1 MWIVWKN
8 PLINENKRISV
19 LRNMWIS
26 KLIINSSSRI
36 YSIYPGKI
44 LLFIRITG
52 RKIST
57 DHSGPDDR
65 NLRKHLLSTKL
76 T

>member
-26 KLIINSSSRI
+26 KRIINSSSRI
-36 YSIYPGKI
+36 YSIYPGKF
-44 LLFIRITG
+44 LLLARKTGWSSRTEIPFFRI
-52 RKIST
+52 S
-57 DHSGPDDR
+57 SG
-65 NLRKHLLSTKL
+65 
-76 T
+76 